1 MEVTIESNNLVIA
14 LFSPEILPS
23 FLTEKFLK
31 ESTVIPKDWQFAQPP
46 DIGDV
51 DALAVFTNGVQI
63 SAEEGAIFFSEE
75 LIGKQPDRAIVPSIV
90 SRWVQIWSKQI
101 NHYGVAIKPNSFY
114 TFKQNN
120 TSKPN
125 QYIPTNLLISN
136 TLHNFSQDSV
146 RATLELLMTS
156 NKGNFLISIEDVLLQ
171 QQRDNAF
178 KAGVLFKGNFNY
190 DVSDVSSLDRQKA
203 LSKYI
208 NSWQEDWNKF
218 HQILDQKFLSLK

>member
-1 MEVTIESNNLVIA
+1 MKPTIESNNLIIG
-14 LFSPEILPS
+14 LFAPEILPA

-31 ESTVIPKDWQFAQPP
+31 ESTVIPKDWQFAEPP
-46 DIGDV
+46 DIGESN
-51 DALAVFTNGVQI
+51 ALVTFTNGVQI
-63 SAEEGAIFFSEE
+63 SAEEGAIFFSEN
-75 LIGKQPDRAIVPSIV
+75 LTNKYPDQAIIPMIV
-90 SRWVQIWSKQI
+90 TRWVQIWSKQI

-114 TFKQNN
+114 TFQQNN
-120 TSKPN
+120 TSNPN
-125 QYIPTNLLISN
+125 QYISNNLLISN

-146 RATLELLMTS
+146 RATLELLMNS

-171 QQRDNAF
+171 QQQDNIF

-190 DVSDVSSLDRQKA
+190 DVSDISRLDRQKV

-218 HQILDQKFLSLK
+218 HQILDQKFLNLK

>member
-1 MEVTIESNNLVIA
+1 MKANLESNNLIIA
-14 LFSPEILPS
+14 LFAPEILPS

-31 ESTVIPKDWQFAQPP
+31 ESTVIPKDWQFVEPP
-46 DIGDV
+46 DIGDS

-75 LIGKQPDRAIVPSIV
+75 LTNKQPERAIVPSIV
-90 SRWVQIWSKQI
+90 SRWVQVWSQQI
-101 NHYGVAIKPNSFY
+101 NHYGVAIKPNSLY

-120 TSKPN
+120 TTKPN

-146 RATLELLMTS
+146 RATLELAMTS
-156 NKGNFLISIEDVLLQ
+156 QKGEFSISIEDVLLQ

-190 DVSDVSSLDRQKA
+190 DVSDISSLDRQKV

-208 NSWQEDWNKF
+208 GLWQEDWDKF
-218 HQILDQKFLSLK
+218 HQILSQKFLNLN

>member
-1 MEVTIESNNLVIA
+1 MKPELESNNLIIS
-14 LFSPEILPS
+14 LFAPEILPS

-31 ESTVIPKDWQFAQPP
+31 ESTVIPKDWQFAEPL
-46 DIGDV
+46 DIEES

-63 SAEEGAIFFSEE
+63 SAEEGAIFFSENLTSKHPE
-75 LIGKQPDRAIVPSIV
+75 QAIIPTIV
-90 SRWVQIWSKQI
+90 TKWVQIWSKQI

-156 NKGNFLISIEDVLLQ
+156 NKGNFLISIEDFLLQ
-171 QQRDNAF
+171 QQRDNTF

-190 DVSDVSSLDRQKA
+190 DVSDIPSLDRQKV

-218 HQILDQKFLSLK
+218 HQILDQKFLNLK